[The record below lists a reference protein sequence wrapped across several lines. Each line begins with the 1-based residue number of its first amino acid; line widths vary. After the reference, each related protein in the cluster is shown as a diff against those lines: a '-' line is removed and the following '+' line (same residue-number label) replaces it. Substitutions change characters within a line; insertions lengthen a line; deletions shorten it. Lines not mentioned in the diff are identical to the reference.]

1 VKQMFVGVASAFLG
15 MVLVIVLLVLVSD
28 EPGNQEI
35 YDRQSQML
43 TQLNYVSCL
52 LLVEPGER
60 VPEVVAGC
68 LQASTTE

>member
-1 VKQMFVGVASAFLG
+1 MKQMFVGVASAFLG

>member
-1 VKQMFVGVASAFLG
+1 MFVGVASAFLG

-43 TQLNYVSCL
+43 DQLHYVSCL